1 MLTHLNFYL
10 FCQHSRTHAFE
21 PSVPGQRLLP
31 PSSCLHFLSS
41 QLPRQ
46 RDGLNVAG
54 KDPTTKIPLAFPP
67 VPSVYLSQQIL
78 TRLSDTIQKQLQ
90 SCSCSKWAHLT
101 NSSCSHKP
109 ARQEFVESQCELVQP
124 RGGEL
129 TCKLQPPEATSKVL
143 WSPLDS

>member
-1 MLTHLNFYL
+1 M
-10 FCQHSRTHAFE
+10 
-21 PSVPGQRLLP
+21 
-31 PSSCLHFLSS
+31 PSSHLSPVKGSFLPSCCLCSLSS

-46 RDGLNVAG
+46 RDSLNIAG
-54 KDPTTKIPLAFPP
+54 EDPTTKISLAFPP

-109 ARQEFVESQCELVQP
+109 TRQEFAESQHELVQP
-124 RGGEL
+124 REDNFPANYS
-129 TCKLQPPEATSKVL
+129 LQGPPPRSFGLPWAPGL
-143 WSPLDS
+143 LPLSAD